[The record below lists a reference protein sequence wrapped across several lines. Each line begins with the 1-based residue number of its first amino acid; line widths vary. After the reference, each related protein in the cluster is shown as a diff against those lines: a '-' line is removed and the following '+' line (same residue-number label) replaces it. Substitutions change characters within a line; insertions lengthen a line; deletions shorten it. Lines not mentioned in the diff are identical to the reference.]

1 MVHALQ
7 DELMP
12 KINGM
17 LAQSKGYY
25 EFVPGMQF
33 DTALMAE
40 PTMKEGFFGL
50 EMDGMFRPTGGP
62 DLAPGDVELN
72 STMVEIPLPVHDQAK
87 EDKKKFEIF
96 LHQIS
101 LTSIAVSFIKGS
113 KLQTSINNNNA
124 YDSPVPLTTTGLNDI
139 II

>member
-1 MVHALQ
+1 
-7 DELMP
+7 
-12 KINGM
+12 M

-50 EMDGMFRPTGGP
+50 EMDGMFRPTAGP

-113 KLQTSINNNNA
+113 KL
-124 YDSPVPLTTTGLNDI
+124 
-139 II
+139 